1 MTKPRLYTMRE
12 ASTLIRLSITRTRT
26 LIKTGRIQNVIQY
39 APKTKILIPEES
51 LQEYLKT
58 K

>member
-1 MTKPRLYTMRE
+1 MTNPRLYTMRE
-12 ASTLIRLSITRTRT
+12 ASSMIRLSITRTRS
-26 LIKTGRIQNVIQY
+26 LIKTGRIQNVLQH

-51 LQEYLKT
+51 LQDYLKT

>member
-1 MTKPRLYTMRE
+1 MTSSRLYTMKE
-12 ASTLIRLSITRTRT
+12 ASDLIRLSITRTRT
-26 LIKTGRIQNVIQY
+26 LIKTGRIQNAIQH

-51 LQEYLKT
+51 LQDYLKT

>member
-1 MTKPRLYTMRE
+1 MRE